1 MPKIDLDT
9 CPERSGTLYPEPYRA
24 TVRERR
30 VRQISAAA
38 GLSDFGVNVVTLG
51 PGVWSSQRHWHDEDD
66 EVVVML
72 DGELVLI
79 EDDGRTL
86 MRQGDIAAWPK
97 GTTNGHHLV
106 NESNAD
112 ARFIVVGANKGG
124 GGYSGIDMIF
134 RAGESFYRH
143 RDGKPYRQYTRQ
155 E

>member
-1 MPKIDLDT
+1 MPKIDLDA
-9 CPERSGTLYPEPYRA
+9 CPERSGTLYPDPFRA
-24 TVRERR
+24 PIRKRR

-38 GLSDFGVNVVTLG
+38 GLSDFGANVVTLA

-66 EVVVML
+66 EIVVIL

-97 GTTNGHHLV
+97 GTKNGHHLV

-112 ARFIVVGANKGG
+112 ASFFVVGANKGG
-124 GGYSGIDMIF
+124 GGYSGIDLIF

-143 RDGKPYRQYTRQ
+143 CDGTPYRQYMRD